1 MLGCTRLISQFVAY
15 ELALTSLLVL
25 LLWSYTDLCL
35 ANYSLFLQDFCTSY
49 FTTTF
54 AALASFKMPQSSHHS
69 SFAAAHQLISAPSV
83 SSALTSECSIIAA
96 GALSLSSHYPSFGA
110 SSFPA
115 LSPSFVP
122 LAVICFSLLLKY
134 LLLLASLVFF
144 NYAWFVFALVCA
156 LAELNRVPFDLP
168 ESESELVAGFI
179 TEYSSIYF
187 SLVLLTE
194 YSNILAIL
202 LFVVALF
209 SLALSL
215 AIVLLAIV
223 CVVRSTLNRLK
234 FDELM
239 TSC

>member
-1 MLGCTRLISQFVAY
+1 MYL
-15 ELALTSLLVL
+15 
-25 LLWSYTDLCL
+25 LCL
-35 ANYSLFLQDFCTSY
+35 VFSCLCGTVN
-49 FTTTF
+49 
-54 AALASFKMPQSSHHS
+54 
-69 SFAAAHQLISAPSV
+69 
-83 SSALTSECSIIAA
+83 
-96 GALSLSSHYPSFGA
+96 GSLSY
-110 SSFPA
+110 
-115 LSPSFVP
+115 
-122 LAVICFSLLLKY
+122 AVLCLP
-134 LLLLASLVFF
+134 VV
-144 NYAWFVFALVCA
+144 AWFVFALVCA

-168 ESESELVAGFI
+168 ESESELVAGFV

-202 LFVVALF
+202 LLIVALF

>member
-1 MLGCTRLISQFVAY
+1 MSFVVLLLLLGSSAMLLFLLSYTGLSKYSMLGCTRLISQFVAY

-54 AALASFKMPQSSHHS
+54 ALAMPQSFTSLPS
-69 SFAAAHQLISAPSV
+69 CRIAAASY
-83 SSALTSECSIIAA
+83 SSIAA
-96 GALSLSSHYPSFGA
+96 AFL
-110 SSFPA
+110 
-115 LSPSFVP
+115 
-122 LAVICFSLLLKY
+122 SLLLKC